1 MRTLNRIAVYCA
13 SSNAVPERYFQ
24 AARDFGILLAGQGIG
39 IVYGGGRVGLMG
51 ALADAAIAAGGEV
64 IGVIPQKLMD
74 LEVGHTGV
82 TRLEVVETMALRKG
96 RMADLAD
103 AFVALPGGIGTLEE
117 ISEATS
123 LAQLNYQD
131 KPVGL
136 YNCHG
141 FWDALVAWLDH
152 AAQEGF
158 IRPIH
163 RELVAVDSDPSRL
176 IDRLRTAVIPRV
188 EEWAPQPP
196 EVSQKA

>member
-1 MRTLNRIAVYCA
+1 MRPLHRIAVYCA
-13 SSNAVPERYFQ
+13 SSNDVPERYFQ

-51 ALADAAIAAGGEV
+51 ALADA
-64 IGVIPQKLMD
+64 PQNPRKLMD

-82 TRLEVVETMALRKG
+82 TRLEVVETMAIRKG
-96 RMADLAD
+96 RMAELAD

-141 FWDALVAWLDH
+141 FWDALVSWLDH

-163 RELVAVDSDPSRL
+163 RDLVAIDSDASQL
-176 IDRLRTAVIPRV
+176 IERLRAAVIPRV
-188 EEWAPQPP
+188 EDWAPRPP
-196 EVSQKA
+196 EVPQKA